1 MPLVDERLGG
11 DLLESLTIDPA
22 AISEFDA
29 PKAVLRFTDTAPRS
43 MTPWRGLQ
51 EVGPYDF
58 NTTDRYLVRRFG
70 QCEIFCA
77 YPAGRRDIMADLS
90 KLSSYLINGYTKPK
104 GSSGDTDAPPFKT
117 TFRLENVTVSPEAEF
132 LSYNL
137 ENLEPFRL
145 VVQEAVEEA
154 KERGNQALVLV
165 AIESHKSIAS
175 EKDVYAPLK
184 RLLNRADIPSQFL
197 SDLVTDEEQLGVL
210 YNIRSNQLVGWSLWN
225 ISLAI
230 YTKLGGI
237 PWAVTQGGAP
247 DQAIQITVGLRFAP
261 LSGERGFCLGIATV
275 LDRFGRLI
283 GTVPLERLH
292 TYPADDTP
300 VPGMSLSF
308 EDSQRLVTEAFDKVL
323 EDQRTQ
329 PIMQAKKPLSVVI
342 HKLGPGAFHKAELA
356 GIEQAKEDKLKGHT
370 VFIAYVPVVA
380 GETLS
385 AFGPSSVQR
394 VMPEGRGLR
403 LAEDTALLYTVAS
416 QRKFSTPIT
425 VKVQNLGDK
434 DCAFTTVEHAC
445 EHIQTLCGLHWQMV
459 SSGRMKLP
467 ADLHFAHKIAQAFAS
482 DIHPRPESSLWG
494 TQWYL

>member
-1 MPLVDERLGG
+1 MTVVDERLGG

-22 AISEFDA
+22 AVSEFDA
-29 PKAVLRFTDTAPRS
+29 PKAILRFTDTAPRS

-51 EVGPYDF
+51 DVGPYDF
-58 NTTDRYLVRRFG
+58 NTTDKYLVRRFG
-70 QCEIFCA
+70 RCEIFCA
-77 YPAGRRDIMADLS
+77 YPAGRKDIQADLY
-90 KLSSYLINGYTKPK
+90 KLSSYLIDGYTKPK
-104 GSSGDTDAPPFKT
+104 GSNDADSPPFKT
-117 TFRLENVTVSPEAEF
+117 TFRLENVTASPEGEF
-132 LSYNL
+132 LSYDL
-137 ENLEPFRL
+137 EKLEPFRL
-145 VVQEAVEEA
+145 EVQEAVEEA

-175 EKDVYAPLK
+175 EKDVYVPLK
-184 RLLNRADIPSQFL
+184 RLLNQADIPSQFL

-210 YNIRSNQLVGWSLWN
+210 SHIRSKELVGWSLWN
-225 ISLAI
+225 IALAI

-237 PWAVTQGGAP
+237 PWAVTQSGAP
-247 DQAIQITVGLRFAP
+247 DETIQITVGLRFAP
-261 LSGERGFCLGIATV
+261 LRDERGFCLGIATV

-292 TYPADDTP
+292 TYRAYDTP
-300 VPGMSLSF
+300 VPGMSLGI
-308 EDSQRLVTEAFDKVL
+308 EDAQRLVTEAFDKVL

-329 PIMQAKKPLSVVI
+329 PIMQANKPLSVVI
-342 HKLGPGAFHKAELA
+342 HKLGPGTFHKDELV
-356 GIEQAKEDKLKGHT
+356 GIEQARADKLKGHP

-394 VMPEGRGLR
+394 VMPEGRGLK
-403 LAEDTALLYTVAS
+403 LAGDTALLYTVAS

-425 VKVQNLGDK
+425 VKVQNLGDD

-467 ADLHFAHKIAQAFAS
+467 ADLHFAHKIAQAFANE
-482 DIHPRPESSLWG
+482 IQPRPESSLWA

>member
-1 MPLVDERLGG
+1 MPVVDERLGG
-11 DLLESLTIDPA
+11 DLLESLTIDSET
-22 AISEFDA
+22 ISEFDA
-29 PKAVLRFTDTAPRS
+29 PRAKLRFSDTAARA

-58 NTTDRYLVRRFG
+58 NTTDKYLARRFG
-70 QCEIFCA
+70 RCEIFGA
-77 YPAGRRDIMADLS
+77 YPTGRNDIKADLS
-90 KLSSYLINGYTKPK
+90 KLSSYLIDGYAKPK
-104 GSSGDTDAPPFKT
+104 GSSDTDFPPFKT
-117 TFRLENVTVSPEAEF
+117 TFRLETVIASPESEF
-132 LSYNL
+132 LSYDL
-137 ENLEPFRL
+137 EKLEPFQ
-145 VVQEAVEEA
+145 VEVQEAVEET
-154 KERGNQALVLV
+154 KKRGNQALVLV

-175 EKDVYAPLK
+175 ERDVYVPLK

-210 YNIRSNQLVGWSLWN
+210 YYIRSKQSVGWSLWN
-225 ISLAI
+225 IALAI

-247 DQAIQITVGLRFAP
+247 DEAIQITVGLRFAP
-261 LSGERGFCLGIATV
+261 LRGERGFCLGIATV

-292 TYPADDTP
+292 TYRAYDTP
-300 VPGMSLSF
+300 VPGMSLGI
-308 EDSQRLVTEAFDKVL
+308 EDAQRLVTEAFDKVL

-342 HKLGPGAFHKAELA
+342 HKLGPGTFHKDELA
-356 GIEQAKEDKLKGHT
+356 GIEQAKAAKLKGHP
-370 VFIAYVPVVA
+370 VFIAYVPVVSA
-380 GETLS
+380 ETLS

-394 VMPEGRGLR
+394 IMPEGRGLR

-416 QRKFSTPIT
+416 ERKFSTPIT
-425 VKVQNLGDK
+425 VKVQNLSEE
-434 DCAFTTVEHAC
+434 DCAFTRVEHAC

-467 ADLHFAHKIAQAFAS
+467 ADLHFAHKIAQAFAN
-482 DIHPRPESSLWG
+482 DIQPLPGSSLWG